1 MNLTRYFNSQKI
13 NEIFIKTYIFILEK
27 HIMFLREDAPHLEG
41 AIVVDDTGTGNKV
54 ALVRGTRIRVI
65 RY

>member
-1 MNLTRYFNSQKI
+1 
-13 NEIFIKTYIFILEK
+13 
-27 HIMFLREDAPHLEG
+27 MFLREDAPHLEG